1 MFSLCVCVCL
11 FVPTF
16 PIYKDTTYNALRL
29 ILMTLSELDLSYLN
43 YLTYLNLAN
52 YIGNDSTS
60 K

>member
-1 MFSLCVCVCL
+1 
-11 FVPTF
+11 
-16 PIYKDTTYNALRL
+16 
-29 ILMTLSELDLSYLN
+29 MTLSELDLSYLN